1 MTLGEK
7 YYHIAM
13 DDIQFLQ
20 AVQVEGYY
28 NQPTSLCQQIT
39 EKLLKSI
46 VADYYTETDLEDVLR
61 SHSLK
66 RIAIAA
72 GKTVEESNFDKK
84 NLAYLSDFYFDA
96 RYPGPDYI
104 KVDKETYEECLEIM
118 YACKNEVD
126 QILQNLKKNNL

>member
-1 MTLGEK
+1 
-7 YYHIAM
+7 M

-28 NQPTSLCQQIT
+28 NQPTSLCQQIA

-46 VADYYTETDLEDVLR
+46 VADYYTESDLEDVLR

-66 RIAIAA
+66 RISMAA
-72 GKTVEESNFDKK
+72 GKTVEKSNFDKK

-96 RYPGPDYI
+96 RYPGPDYM
-104 KVDKETYEECLEIM
+104 KVDKETYDECLDIM

-126 QILQNLKKNNL
+126 LILQRLKKSI